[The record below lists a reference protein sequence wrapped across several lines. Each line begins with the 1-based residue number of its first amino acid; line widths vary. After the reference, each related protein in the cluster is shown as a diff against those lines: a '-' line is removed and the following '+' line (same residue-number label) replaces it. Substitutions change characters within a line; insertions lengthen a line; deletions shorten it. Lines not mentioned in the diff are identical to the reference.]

1 MFWRQVQWRRGAKL
15 TVNGARAMGLWASN
29 GMVALLWLCASTGW
43 AASEPDW
50 RIDHATTP
58 EHFSL
63 CEQGQAQS
71 PINFQKSMTI
81 KSDAAD
87 LRFDYHAGQ
96 VMVVHRGHTLE
107 MPMPTGNLL
116 WLGNSRYT
124 LVSIDLHSPSEHRF
138 NNESYPLEVH
148 LVHQNATGGLAVVA
162 LFFDFGLH
170 QAALEPFLQSPP
182 LAEGEVAHWHQPFN
196 PKRLLPPNSL
206 HYRYLGSLTTP
217 PCAEEV
223 KWFVLRMP
231 RSVSEEQVER
241 FQTLVNAPNNRP
253 VQPLNDRTI
262 LSQ

>member
-1 MFWRQVQWRRGAKL
+1 MVSGKTENARILGFSLRGL
-15 TVNGARAMGLWASN
+15 SIWLAS
-29 GMVALLWLCASTGW
+29 VLWLTATASR
-43 AASEPDW
+43 ASAEPEWLVD
-50 RIDHATTP
+50 TEPTP
-58 EHFSL
+58 ERFSL

-71 PINFQKSMTI
+71 PINFQKSTVI

-87 LRFDYHAGQ
+87 LRFDYHSGEAK
-96 VMVVHRGHTLE
+96 VVHRGHTLE

-138 NNESYPLEVH
+138 NSESYPLEVH
-148 LVHQNATGGLAVVA
+148 LVHKNATGEVAVVA

-170 QAALEPFLQSPP
+170 QAALEPFLQAPP
-182 LAEGEVAHWHQPFN
+182 LAEGEVAHWHKPFN
-196 PKRLLPPNSL
+196 PKRLLPPNPV
-206 HYRYLGSLTTP
+206 HYRYLGSLTVP
-217 PCAEEV
+217 PCVEEV

-231 RSVSEEQVER
+231 RSVSSEQIER

-253 VQPLNDRTI
+253 IQPLNGRTI